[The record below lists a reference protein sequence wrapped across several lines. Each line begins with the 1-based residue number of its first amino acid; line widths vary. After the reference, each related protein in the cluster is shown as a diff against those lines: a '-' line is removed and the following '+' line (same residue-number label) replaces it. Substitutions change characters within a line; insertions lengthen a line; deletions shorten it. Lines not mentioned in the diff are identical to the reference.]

1 LKSDGS
7 NYAVWQIKT
16 AAALRFVGISSTGE
30 DIKPALNQIGI
41 DLLIDSVDNVL
52 LQHVVPPGP
61 TISVFAVLQQFES
74 MFGKSNESFHA
85 ELISSLWT
93 LKQLPGEGIQAYSS
107 RSSTIHDKLV
117 RSGGVFPSDVF
128 LQCFERGL
136 LEVYNMTIRLLHV
149 NPARATFSC
158 LLGELLAEE
167 ARLRHQHGLHGG
179 QVPGMA
185 GALAE
190 TPRRWQQAKG
200 GGAPAA
206 RNSSAGNP
214 NCWNC
219 NKAGHAS
226 KDCPEPPVRP
236 WKYAPEGFKHKPLR
250 AAGGAAAA
258 KPAAGPVV

>member
-1 LKSDGS
+1 
-7 NYAVWQIKT
+7 VWQIKT

-61 TISVFAVLQQFES
+61 TISVFAVLQQFENL
-74 MFGKSNESFHA
+74 FGKSNESFHA

-128 LQCFERGL
+128 LQCFERGV
-136 LEVYNMTIRLLHV
+136 LEVYSLTIKLFHMG
-149 NPARATFSC
+149 PARANFSC

-167 ARLRHQHGLHGG
+167 ARLKHQHGLHGG
-179 QVPGMA
+179 QVLGVA
-185 GALAE
+185 SALAE
-190 TPRRWQQAKG
+190 TSAKKWQQNKNAA
-200 GGAPAA
+200 GATTVKTH
-206 RNSSAGNP
+206 SAGNP

-258 KPAAGPVV
+258 KPAAGPVI